1 MDVDP
6 GVNLEHLE
14 LDQSPGPKIPEAP
27 SLIAAIDQQT
37 HILQKDCRRNST

>member
-14 LDQSPGPKIPEAP
+14 LDQSPRPE
-27 SLIAAIDQQT
+27 
-37 HILQKDCRRNST
+37 ILETPRLTTATAQ